1 MEYRGIDVSRYQG
14 NIDFTKVKA
23 SGIDFVIAR
32 IGYGEFENQI
42 DTKFE
47 RNYQEATRVGLPIG
61 VYLYSYALS
70 VEGARK
76 EADVVIKWL
85 KGRKLNL
92 PVYYDIEDKSQI
104 NLGKETL
111 TNMCKTF
118 CNRIEEAGYWAGI
131 YANKY
136 WLTSVL
142 NASELQDRYTIW
154 VAQYAK
160 ENTYQG
166 KYDMWQYTSQG
177 RVNGI
182 DADVDM
188 NILYRDIFTN
198 VEGKPVPEP
207 APIPSLPNLS
217 GYQGT
222 SIVDALKSVGYDS
235 SFESRRTLYAEAGFM
250 DYYVG
255 SAIQNMNLLKRLQGN
270 VSTEY
275 YPVTNY
281 KGYSIVDGLK
291 SIGVDSSFENRKRIA
306 NKNGINNYRGTMVQN
321 MKLVNLLKNGQL
333 KRA

>member
-1 MEYRGIDVSRYQG
+1 MEYRGIDVSKYQG
-14 NIDFTKVKA
+14 NIDFERVKE
-23 SGIDFVIAR
+23 SGINFVIAR
-32 IGYGEFENQI
+32 IGYGQYEDQK
-42 DTKFE
+42 DPKFE
-47 RNYQEATRVGLPIG
+47 DNYRDATKINLPIG

-70 VEGARK
+70 VEDAIK
-76 EADVVIKWL
+76 EANTAIAWL
-85 KGRKLNL
+85 QGRKLNL
-92 PVYYDIEDKSQI
+92 PVYYDIEDKSQV
-104 NLGKETL
+104 NLGKQTL
-111 TNMCKTF
+111 TDMCKAF

-154 VAQYAK
+154 VAQYAE

-182 DADVDM
+182 SAFVDM

-198 VEGKPVPEP
+198 VDNKPTPEP
-207 APIPSLPNLS
+207 APLPSLPNLS

-235 SFESRRTLYAEAGFM
+235 SFESRRTLYAEAGFT

-270 VSTEY
+270 VDTEY
-275 YPVTNY
+275 YPMTSY
-281 KGYSIVDGLK
+281 KGYSLVDGLK
-291 SIGVDSSFENRKRIA
+291 SIGVDSSFENRRRIA
-306 NKNGINNYRGTMVQN
+306 RKNDVENYRGTMMQN
-321 MKLVNLLKNGQL
+321 IKLLNLLKKGQL